1 MDGWG
6 TYLSYIAGKAKVVLV
21 CWACFLLTLICLSPV
36 CRCTISAV
44 GPNIVLSRD

>member
-1 MDGWG
+1 MED
-6 TYLSYIAGKAKVVLV
+6 VLV
-21 CWACFLLTLICLSPV
+21 PWG